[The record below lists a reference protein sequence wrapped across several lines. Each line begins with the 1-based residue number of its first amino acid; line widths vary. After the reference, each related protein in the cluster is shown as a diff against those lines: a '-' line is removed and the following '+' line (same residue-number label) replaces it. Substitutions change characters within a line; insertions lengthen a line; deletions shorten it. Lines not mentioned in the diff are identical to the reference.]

1 MVLNYVWS
9 SFFIIAMIVA
19 LIKYFFFQ
27 DQLIFEM
34 LVSGIFDSAKTGFE
48 ISLALTGIMTL
59 FLGILKIGEK
69 AGAIRFLSRI
79 IGPFFNK
86 LFPEIPK
93 DHPAH
98 GQMIMNF
105 SANMLNLDNAATPF
119 GLKAMESL
127 QELNPSKDTASNS
140 QIMFLVLQ
148 TSGLTLIP
156 INIMTYRASMGAAD
170 PSDVFMPLLISTYFA
185 TVISLFVLMI
195 KQKIPIWD
203 RTILGWIGGI
213 SAAILMLLWYL
224 SSLDQTEIQAFSKVY
239 SNLILFSV
247 IVVFI
252 LGGLRKRIDIFD
264 TFIDGAKEGFQ
275 VAVKIIPYLVG
286 MLVAI
291 SVLRNSG
298 VLSAVIDA
306 LGFIIGLLGMD
317 TRFVEA
323 LPVAIMRPLSGSGAR
338 GLMLEAMSPENGGP
352 DSFVGRLVCI
362 FQGTTDT
369 TFYIVALYF
378 GSVGVT
384 KVRYAIQYGLL
395 ADFVGIVA
403 AILIGY
409 LFFT

>member
-9 SFFIIAMIVA
+9 SFFLIAMIVA

-27 DQLIFEM
+27 DQLIFEA
-34 LVSGIFDSAKTGFE
+34 LVSGIFDSARTGFE

-224 SSLDQTEIQAFSKVY
+224 STLDQTEIQGFSKVY

-247 IVVFI
+247 IVIFI
-252 LGGLRKRIDIFD
+252 LGGLRKQIDIFD
-264 TFIDGAKEGFQ
+264 TFIDGAKEGFH

-298 VLSAVIDA
+298 VLSAITDA

-317 TRFVEA
+317 TKFVEA

-409 LFFT
+409 MFFA

>member
-9 SFFIIAMIVA
+9 GFFIIAMIVA
-19 LIKYFFFQ
+19 LFKYFILN
-27 DQLIFEM
+27 DQLIFET
-34 LVSGIFDSAKTGFE
+34 LVAGIFDSAKTGFE

-59 FLGILKIGEK
+59 FLGILKIGEA
-69 AGAIRFLSRI
+69 AGAIRFMSRI
-79 IGPFFNK
+79 VGPFFNK
-86 LFPEIPK
+86 LFPEVPK
-93 DHPAH
+93 GHPAH

-127 QELNPSKDTASNS
+127 QELNPNKDTASNS

-156 INIMTYRASMGAAD
+156 INIMTYRASMGASD
-170 PSDVFMPLLISTYFA
+170 PSDVFIPLLISTYFA
-185 TVISLFVLMI
+185 TVISLIVLMF
-195 KQKIPIWD
+195 KQKIKIWD
-203 RTILGWIGGI
+203 KTIIGWIGGI
-213 SAAILMLLWYL
+213 SAFILLLLWYL
-224 SSLDQTEIQAFSKVY
+224 SKLSQGEIEGFSKVY

-252 LGGLRKRIDIFD
+252 IGGLRKKIDIFD
-264 TFIDGAKEGFQ
+264 TFIEGAKEGFQ

-298 VLSAVIDA
+298 VLNAITDA
-306 LGFIIGLLGMD
+306 LAFIIGSMGID

-338 GLMLEAMSPENGGP
+338 GLMLEAMAPENGGP
-352 DSFVGRLVCI
+352 DSFIGRLVCI

-395 ADFVGIVA
+395 ADFIGIVA

-409 LFFT
+409 MFFA

>member
-1 MVLNYVWS
+1 
-9 SFFIIAMIVA
+9 
-19 LIKYFFFQ
+19 
-27 DQLIFEM
+27 
-34 LVSGIFDSAKTGFE
+34 
-48 ISLALTGIMTL
+48 
-59 FLGILKIGEK
+59 
-69 AGAIRFLSRI
+69 
-79 IGPFFNK
+79 
-86 LFPEIPK
+86 
-93 DHPAH
+93 
-98 GQMIMNF
+98 
-105 SANMLNLDNAATPF
+105 
-119 GLKAMESL
+119 
-127 QELNPSKDTASNS
+127 
-140 QIMFLVLQ
+140 
-148 TSGLTLIP
+148 
-156 INIMTYRASMGAAD
+156 
-170 PSDVFMPLLISTYFA
+170 FMPLLISTYFA

-224 SSLDQTEIQAFSKVY
+224 STLDQTEIQGFSKVY

-247 IVVFI
+247 IVIFI
-252 LGGLRKRIDIFD
+252 LGGLRKQIDIFD
-264 TFIDGAKEGFQ
+264 TFIDGAKEGFH

-298 VLSAVIDA
+298 VLSAITDA

-317 TRFVEA
+317 TKFVEA

-409 LFFT
+409 MFFA

>member
-9 SFFIIAMIVA
+9 GFFIIAMIVA
-19 LIKYFFFQ
+19 LIKYFIFN
-27 DQLIFEM
+27 DQIIFET
-34 LVSGIFDSAKTGFE
+34 LVAGIFDSAKDGFE

-59 FLGILKIGEK
+59 FLGVLKIGEE
-69 AGAIRFLSRI
+69 AGAIRFMSRI
-79 IGPFFNK
+79 VGPFFNK
-86 LFPEIPK
+86 LFPEVPK

-170 PSDVFMPLLISTYFA
+170 PSDIFIPILISTYFA
-185 TVISLFVLMI
+185 TVVSLLVLMV
-195 KQKIPIWD
+195 KQNIPIWD
-203 RTILGWIGGI
+203 KTILGWIGGI
-213 SAAILMLLWYL
+213 STVILLLLWYL
-224 SSLDQTEIQAFSKVY
+224 TKLSQGEIQAFSKVY

-247 IVVFI
+247 IVLFI
-252 LGGLRKRIDIFD
+252 LGGLRKKIDIFD
-264 TFIDGAKEGFQ
+264 TFIQGAKEGFQ

-298 VLSAVIDA
+298 VLTAVTDA
-306 LGFIIGLLGMD
+306 IAFVIASFGFD
-317 TRFVEA
+317 TKFVEA

-352 DSFVGRLVCI
+352 DSFVGKLVCI

-369 TFYIVALYF
+369 TFYIIALYF

-395 ADFVGIVA
+395 ADFIGVVA

-409 LFFT
+409 MFFA

>member
-9 SFFIIAMIVA
+9 SFFLIAMIVA

-27 DQLIFEM
+27 DQLIFEA
-34 LVSGIFDSAKTGFE
+34 LVSGIFDSARTGFE

-127 QELNPSKDTASNS
+127 QELNTSKDTASNS

-224 SSLDQTEIQAFSKVY
+224 STLDQTEIQDFSKVY

-247 IVVFI
+247 IVIFI
-252 LGGLRKRIDIFD
+252 LGGLRKQIDIFD
-264 TFIDGAKEGFQ
+264 TFIDGAKEGFH

-298 VLSAVIDA
+298 VLSAITDA

-317 TRFVEA
+317 TKFVEA

-409 LFFT
+409 MFFA

>member
-19 LIKYFFFQ
+19 LVKYFFFQ

-93 DHPAH
+93 GHPAH

-224 SSLDQTEIQAFSKVY
+224 STLDQTEIQDFSKVY

-298 VLSAVIDA
+298 VLSAITDA
-306 LGFIIGLLGMD
+306 LGFVIGLLGMD

-409 LFFT
+409 LFFA

>member
-9 SFFIIAMIVA
+9 SFFLIAMIVA

-27 DQLIFEM
+27 DQLIFEA
-34 LVSGIFDSAKTGFE
+34 LVSGIFDSARTGFE

-127 QELNPSKDTASNS
+127 QKLNPSKDTASNS

-213 SAAILMLLWYL
+213 SAASLMLLWYL
-224 SSLDQTEIQAFSKVY
+224 STLDQTEIQ
-239 SNLILFSV
+239 
-247 IVVFI
+247 
-252 LGGLRKRIDIFD
+252 GL
-264 TFIDGAKEGFQ
+264 
-275 VAVKIIPYLVG
+275 
-286 MLVAI
+286 
-291 SVLRNSG
+291 
-298 VLSAVIDA
+298 
-306 LGFIIGLLGMD
+306 
-317 TRFVEA
+317 
-323 LPVAIMRPLSGSGAR
+323 
-338 GLMLEAMSPENGGP
+338 
-352 DSFVGRLVCI
+352 
-362 FQGTTDT
+362 
-369 TFYIVALYF
+369 
-378 GSVGVT
+378 
-384 KVRYAIQYGLL
+384 
-395 ADFVGIVA
+395 
-403 AILIGY
+403 
-409 LFFT
+409 